1 MESKQLKLTINIR
14 DFCVILKWSRLSRM
28 SDKILTV
35 GAIVLT
41 LIAPIV

>member
-1 MESKQLKLTINIR
+1 LTINIR
-14 DFCVILKWSRLSRM
+14 DFCVILKWFSLLGM